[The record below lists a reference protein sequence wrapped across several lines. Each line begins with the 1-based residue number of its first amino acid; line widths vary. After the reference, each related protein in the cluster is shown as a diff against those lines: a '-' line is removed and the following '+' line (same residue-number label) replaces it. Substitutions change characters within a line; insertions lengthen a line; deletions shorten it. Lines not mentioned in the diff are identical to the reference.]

1 MSIEVM
7 SKVLRNSLLPE
18 GERFALVVLA
28 DFGNDDGI
36 GIYASRKT
44 IAKRMG
50 ASVTTVNRR
59 LANLKACG
67 VLDWEVNAHEH
78 GGGTT
83 TNEYKILVGII
94 GKEDISKVKTRKQ
107 MEDERRGGAL
117 HVETGGA
124 LHVETGVLSTW
135 KHNPLDKPSVEPLA
149 TRLHSQNEGAN
160 KPEINQNP
168 TQPLQEEKEV
178 EQKATVPPAAA
189 PAAPAA
195 PARAPAPPTGTR
207 KPDPEQVR
215 RADDLLQRHIA
226 HKDGGKLTNWNIT
239 RKSIEAAI
247 ANKHHDDKA
256 AIKTACSELAD
267 TISEIVNDYQ
277 WRFWRD
283 RKQAL
288 KIIELDLTLDAIAAY
303 VRADC
308 DSIAQKQKD
317 REGYGIGDA
326 LQAVRIALA
335 AQNGPPK
342 KAEMR
347 EEQYEDPVTG
357 EIRLRWME

>member
-36 GIYASRKT
+36 GIYASRRT

-83 TNEYKILVGII
+83 TNEYKILVGVI

-107 MEDERRGGAL
+107 MEDERKGGAL

-135 KHNPLDKPSVEPLA
+135 KHNPLDKPSVEPSA
-149 TRLHSQNEGAN
+149 TRLRSQNGGAD
-160 KPEINQNP
+160 KPETNQNP
-168 TQPLQEEKEV
+168 TQPLEKEKEV
-178 EQKATVPPAAA
+178 EQKANMPPAAA
-189 PAAPAA
+189 PAAA
-195 PARAPAPPTGTR
+195 PARAPAPPR

-215 RADDLLQRHIA
+215 HADDLLQRHIA
-226 HKDGGKLTNWNIT
+226 HKEGGKLTNWNIS

-247 ANKHHDDKA
+247 ANKHHDDKS
-256 AIKTACSELAD
+256 AIEKACRELND

-277 WRFWRD
+277 WRFWHDKR
-283 RKQAL
+283 QAL
-288 KIIELDLTLDAIAAY
+288 QIIALDLTLDAIAAY
-303 VRADC
+303 VRASC
-308 DSIAQKQKD
+308 DDIAAKQKD

-326 LQAVRIALA
+326 LQAALF
-335 AQNGPPK
+335 
-342 KAEMR
+342 
-347 EEQYEDPVTG
+347 D
-357 EIRLRWME
+357 